1 MVGVRMMR
9 GLHNIRRLSKVM
21 MYEAIER
28 DVTMALRNR
37 LMRSG
42 FELSSLEDPNRILN
56 MDECSFGIQR
66 YVANTYAKCTFR
78 RRLRELDVKRKMI

>member
-1 MVGVRMMR
+1 
-9 GLHNIRRLSKVM
+9 
-21 MYEAIER
+21 
-28 DVTMALRNR
+28 MALRNR

-66 YVANTYAKCTFR
+66 YVANNHAKCTFR
-78 RRLRELDVKRKMI
+78 KRLRELDVKRKMI

>member
-1 MVGVRMMR
+1 MMR